1 MTHPHNVTNTLVA
14 LGFVPGANGALI
26 APADS
31 TVMFT
36 PLEGGFLRLRIALD
50 SGVAVLAVLAEGA
63 LKVAHDG
70 GAA

>member
-1 MTHPHNVTNTLVA
+1 MTRIQITTDTLVA
-14 LGFVPGANGALI
+14 LGFTLSANGALI

-31 TVMFT
+31 TVTFT

-63 LKVAHDG
+63 LKVARDG